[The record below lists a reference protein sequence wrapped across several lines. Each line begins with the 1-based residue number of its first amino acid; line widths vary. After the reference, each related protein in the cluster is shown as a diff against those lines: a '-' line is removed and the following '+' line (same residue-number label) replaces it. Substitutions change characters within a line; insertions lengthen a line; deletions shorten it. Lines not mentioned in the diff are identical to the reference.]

1 MCIGLAASLAVWV
14 RGAGAAGALAAL
26 FACGALWGGATV
38 LAGSTWPLPADPD
51 VLADAALLG
60 AALCGLFALSALRR
74 TSRELERAEDL
85 HWDSMELVRGL
96 RALATQPGAGL
107 DERLERLLELGAAR
121 FGLDHGLVCR
131 IADAGLELLAWQAPQ
146 RQAPTVELLAALEPR
161 LRQAARSAQ
170 PLATPELVRDAT
182 PSALRDFLAATA
194 FPAAGAPCVLAFAGR
209 RETQRFTATDKD
221 LIGLLADWL
230 RGELAAREPVPAQP
244 QPRTHTLQPPPRPE
258 PQPQPRPSAKRPPAP
273 ARARDDLNAAL
284 RRLEPRLRA
293 LVGADASLE
302 LALAD
307 ALPPLVPQR
316 IGLEALVES
325 LVVAACGLASGGALR
340 LETALLAAHGE
351 APGAGSHATLA
362 VRVRG
367 GAVDTDALARAFDA
381 PSFAQDG
388 SSALPLAQVEE
399 LLRRAGGD
407 LSVQVEPGLGAQLTA
422 FLPGAPPPRPRA
434 SRADSAPASTSV

>member
-1 MCIGLAASLAVWV
+1 MCIGLASSLAVWV

-51 VLADAALLG
+51 VLADGALLG
-60 AALCGLFALSALRR
+60 AALCGLFALYALRR

-96 RALATQPGAGL
+96 RALGAQPGAGL
-107 DERLERLLELGAAR
+107 DDRLERLLELGAAR

-131 IADAGLELLAWQAPQ
+131 IGEAGLELLAWQAP
-146 RQAPTVELLAALEPR
+146 RAVVPSVEVLAALEPR

-170 PLATPELVRDAT
+170 PLASPELTRESVPA
-182 PSALRDFLAATA
+182 ALRDCLAAAA

-209 RETQRFTATDKD
+209 RAVSRFTATDKD

-230 RGELAAREPVPAQP
+230 RGELEAREPAQALAQP
-244 QPRTHTLQPPPRPE
+244 QAQTTATQPL
-258 PQPQPRPSAKRPPAP
+258 PRPSAKRAP
-273 ARARDDLNAAL
+273 AQPRARDDLNGAL

-302 LALAD
+302 LTLAD
-307 ALPPLVPQR
+307 SLPPLVPQR
-316 IGLEALVES
+316 IGLEALIES
-325 LVVAACGLASGGALR
+325 LVVAAHGLASGGALR
-340 LETALLAAHGE
+340 VETALLAAHGE
-351 APGAGSHATLA
+351 AAGAGSHATLA

-367 GAVDTDALARAFDA
+367 GTVDTDALARAFDA
-381 PSFAQDG
+381 PPVAPDG
-388 SSALPLAQVEE
+388 SGALPLAQVEE

-407 LSVQVEPGLGAQLTA
+407 LSVQVEPGAGVQLTA
-422 FLPGAPPPRPRA
+422 FLPGAAPSRTRA
-434 SRADSAPASTSV
+434 SRADSAAASTSA